1 MIDDIKNSPHKILT
15 SLSVFFGI
23 IGIIIWKYDKMV
35 GYSSGNQTEL
45 EQFWRFIFGT
55 MIMFIPFFLV
65 YALIYWLMYKFNKP
79 TNPTLNF
86 WHFGLLFLSI
96 AISLFYGYILLFT
109 NSYKFKQERSIM
121 EYLLLMISY
130 SIPVIFII
138 NIILSLL
145 KHRKV

>member
-86 WHFGLLFLSI
+86 WHFGLLFLSSVYFFLLI
-96 AISLFYGYILLFT
+96 LMFQSLKFLIFLQFFLF
-109 NSYKFKQERSIM
+109 
-121 EYLLLMISY
+121 
-130 SIPVIFII
+130 
-138 NIILSLL
+138 
-145 KHRKV
+145 